1 MKVIIFVFHI
11 NFFVWAETRPFDLY
25 FSIALINLEFLLYL
39 QKMYGGGGGGSCFFS
54 LKYSNDDEQ
63 HTRKV
68 LTLK

>member
-11 NFFVWAETRPFDLY
+11 NFFGAETRPFDLY

-39 QKMYGGGGGGSCFFS
+39 KKMYGGGGVMFFS

>member
-1 MKVIIFVFHI
+1 MKVIIFVFHN
-11 NFFVWAETRPFDLY
+11 NFFFWAETRPFDLY

-39 QKMYGGGGGGSCFFS
+39 KKMYGGGGGVMFFS